1 MSNQQGVFYATYRQ
15 KMGCVDRLLAD
26 SDHHPYIPRHG
37 GGNRYRRFR
46 HERADDAHPLPARRS
61 VEKAKASTA
70 DVKTYTFSDWA
81 KSYVSWAKENG
92 LLDIGTDMSDLT
104 GSANRAEIAACLN
117 RPYENVIEK

>member
-1 MSNQQGVFYATYRQ
+1 MDN
-15 KMGCVDRLLAD
+15 MDRLLAD
-26 SDHHPYIPRHG
+26 FDHHPNISRHG
-37 GGNRYRRFR
+37 GGVYAPDDSVTREQTMPILYR
-46 HERADDAHPLPARRS
+46 HADLLK
-61 VEKAKASTA
+61 KAKASTA

>member
-1 MSNQQGVFYATYRQ
+1 MDCMDCLHG
-15 KMGCVDRLLAD
+15 D
-26 SDHHPYIPRHG
+26 SVHHPYISRHRSG
-37 GGNRYRRFR
+37 DYAPDDSVTREQTMTILYRY
-46 HERADDAHPLPARRS
+46 ADLLK
-61 VEKAKASTA
+61 KAKASTA

-117 RPYENVIEK
+117 RLYENVIEK